1 MSTVVLTPE
10 VEERIREI
18 VRDELQKAEVTHRPP
33 WDFGRMDAA
42 MRRVEEQR
50 KPTATPKEKAE
61 VAAE

>member
-1 MSTVVLTPE
+1 MSTFEITPE
-10 VEERIREI
+10 VEEKIREI

-50 KPTATPKEKAE
+50 KPTATPKEPVEPATE
-61 VAAE
+61 